1 MTPRFTLQTTTT
13 IKGYPMTFMTIFLQM
28 LTLCIPIVGGIV
40 AARAGFL
47 DQKMNTALTRLV
59 MNITL
64 PCMVVASVG
73 ANETLPKTPVLLTL
87 LAAST
92 AGYAIAAII
101 AFAITALMRTPATER
116 SAWHFSIT
124 FGNVGFIGYPA
135 LSAIFG
141 PQAVLYA
148 AIANIPFNLFN
159 FSIGA
164 AMVKAGAQGTQ
175 EQRALSLGKRLRELA
190 RDAANPT
197 FFASFILLA
206 LVLLG
211 IHDLGILGDGL
222 TTIGN
227 FTTPAVLLMLGSTLA
242 SYNAREMLGNWRAYV
257 AGAARLI
264 LVPCAILLI
273 LGGFVTDP
281 LAQGVLVVGSAMP
294 AASNG
299 VLFSLLYGVDP
310 KPMMQANFV
319 TIVASI
325 LTIPLIALMV

>member
-1 MTPRFTLQTTTT
+1 
-13 IKGYPMTFMTIFLQM
+13 MTFTTIFLQM
-28 LTLCIPIVGGIV
+28 LTLCIPIIGGIV
-40 AARAGFL
+40 AARTGFL
-47 DQKMNTALTRLV
+47 DQKINTALTRLII
-59 MNITL
+59 NITL
-64 PCMVVASVG
+64 PCMVVSSVG
-73 ANETLPKTPVLLTL
+73 ANETLPETPVLLTL

-101 AFAITALMRTPATER
+101 AFAVTALMRTPAAER

-164 AMVKAGAQGTQ
+164 AMVKAGSQDTH
-175 EQRALSLGKRLRELA
+175 ERASLSFAERLRELV
-190 RDAANPT
+190 RDAVNPT

-222 TTIGN
+222 ATIGN

-242 SYNAREMLGNWRAYV
+242 SYNAREMLGNWRAYA
-257 AGAARLI
+257 AGAARLV
-264 LVPCAILLI
+264 LVPCAILFI
-273 LGGFVTDP
+273 LGGFITNP
-281 LAQGVLVVGSAMP
+281 LARGVLVVGSAMP

-319 TIVASI
+319 TIIASI

>member
-1 MTPRFTLQTTTT
+1 
-13 IKGYPMTFMTIFLQM
+13 MTFTTIFLQM
-28 LTLCIPIVGGIV
+28 LTLCIPIIGGIV
-40 AARAGFL
+40 AARTGFI
-47 DQKMNTALTRLV
+47 DQKMNTALTRLII
-59 MNITL
+59 NITL
-64 PCMVVASVG
+64 PCMVVSSVG
-73 ANETLPKTPVLLTL
+73 ANETLPETPVLLTL

-101 AFAITALMRTPATER
+101 AFAVTALMRTPAAER

-164 AMVKAGAQGTQ
+164 AMVKAGSQDTH
-175 EQRALSLGKRLRELA
+175 ERASLSFGERLRELV
-190 RDAANPT
+190 RDAVNPT

-222 TTIGN
+222 ATIGN

-242 SYNAREMLGNWRAYV
+242 SYNAREMLGNWRAYA
-257 AGAARLI
+257 AGAARLA
-264 LVPCAILLI
+264 LVPCAILFI
-273 LGGFVTDP
+273 LAALSP
-281 LAQGVLVVGSAMP
+281 IRWR
-294 AASNG
+294 AAS
-299 VLFSLLYGVDP
+299 LWWEAPCPPPATACCSACCTEL
-310 KPMMQANFV
+310 
-319 TIVASI
+319 
-325 LTIPLIALMV
+325 IPSR

>member
-1 MTPRFTLQTTTT
+1 
-13 IKGYPMTFMTIFLQM
+13 MTFTTIFLQM
-28 LTLCIPIVGGIV
+28 LTLCIPIIGGIV
-40 AARAGFL
+40 AARTGFL
-47 DQKMNTALTRLV
+47 DQKMNTALTRLII
-59 MNITL
+59 NITL
-64 PCMVVASVG
+64 PCMVVSSVG
-73 ANETLPKTPVLLTL
+73 ANETLPETPVLLTL

-92 AGYAIAAII
+92 AGYAIAPII
-101 AFAITALMRTPATER
+101 AFAVTALMRTPAAER

-164 AMVKAGAQGTQ
+164 AMVKAGSQDTH
-175 EQRALSLGKRLRELA
+175 ERASLSFGERLRELV
-190 RDAANPT
+190 RDAVNPT

-211 IHDLGILGDGL
+211 VHDLGILGDGL
-222 TTIGN
+222 ATIGN

-242 SYNAREMLGNWRAYV
+242 SYNAREMLGNWRAYA
-257 AGAARLI
+257 AGAARLV
-264 LVPCAILLI
+264 LVPCAILFI
-273 LGGFVTDP
+273 LGGSITDP
-281 LAQGVLVVGSAMP
+281 LARGVLVVGSAMP

-310 KPMMQANFV
+310 EPMMQANFV
-319 TIVASI
+319 TIIASI

>member
-1 MTPRFTLQTTTT
+1 
-13 IKGYPMTFMTIFLQM
+13 MTFTTIFLQM
-28 LTLCIPIVGGIV
+28 LTLCIPIIGGIV
-40 AARAGFL
+40 AARTGFL
-47 DQKMNTALTRLV
+47 DQKMNTALTRLII
-59 MNITL
+59 NITL
-64 PCMVVASVG
+64 PCMVVSSVG

-92 AGYAIAAII
+92 AGYVIAAII
-101 AFAITALMRTPATER
+101 AFAVTALMRTPAAER
-116 SAWHFSIT
+116 SACHFSIT

-164 AMVKAGAQGTQ
+164 AMVKAGSQDTH
-175 EQRALSLGKRLRELA
+175 ERASLSFGERLRELV
-190 RDAANPT
+190 RDAVNPT

-211 IHDLGILGDGL
+211 VHDLGILGDGL
-222 TTIGN
+222 ATIGN

-242 SYNAREMLGNWRAYV
+242 SYNAREMLGNWRAYA
-257 AGAARLI
+257 AGAARLA
-264 LVPCAILLI
+264 LVPCAILFI
-273 LGGFVTDP
+273 LGGFITDP
-281 LAQGVLVVGSAMP
+281 LARGVLVVGSAMP

-319 TIVASI
+319 TIIASI

>member
-1 MTPRFTLQTTTT
+1 
-13 IKGYPMTFMTIFLQM
+13 MTFTTIFLQM
-28 LTLCIPIVGGIV
+28 LTLCIPIIGGIV
-40 AARAGFL
+40 AARTGFL
-47 DQKMNTALTRLV
+47 DQKMNTALTRLII
-59 MNITL
+59 NITL
-64 PCMVVASVG
+64 PCMVVSSVG
-73 ANETLPKTPVLLTL
+73 ANETLPETPVLLTL

-101 AFAITALMRTPATER
+101 AFAVTALMRTPAAER

-148 AIANIPFNLFN
+148 AIANIPFN

-164 AMVKAGAQGTQ
+164 TMVKAGAQDTH
-175 EQRALSLGKRLRELA
+175 ERASLSFGERLRELV
-190 RDAANPT
+190 RDAVNPT

-222 TTIGN
+222 ATIGN

-242 SYNAREMLGNWRAYV
+242 SYNAREMLGNWRAYA
-257 AGAARLI
+257 AGAARLV
-264 LVPCAILLI
+264 LVPCAILFI
-273 LGGFVTDP
+273 LGGFITDP
-281 LAQGVLVVGSAMP
+281 LARGVLVVGSAMP

-319 TIVASI
+319 TIIASI

>member
-1 MTPRFTLQTTTT
+1 
-13 IKGYPMTFMTIFLQM
+13 MTFTTIFLQM
-28 LTLCIPIVGGIV
+28 LTLCIPIIGGIV
-40 AARAGFL
+40 AARTGFL
-47 DQKMNTALTRLV
+47 DQKMNTALTRLII
-59 MNITL
+59 NITL
-64 PCMVVASVG
+64 PCMVVSSVG
-73 ANETLPKTPVLLTL
+73 ANETLPETPVLLTL

-92 AGYAIAAII
+92 AGYVIAAII
-101 AFAITALMRTPATER
+101 AFAVTALMRTPAAER

-164 AMVKAGAQGTQ
+164 AMVKAGSQDTH
-175 EQRALSLGKRLRELA
+175 ERASLSFGERLRELV
-190 RDAANPT
+190 RDAVNPT

-211 IHDLGILGDGL
+211 VHDLGILGDGL
-222 TTIGN
+222 ATIGN

-242 SYNAREMLGNWRAYV
+242 SYNAREMLGNWRAYA
-257 AGAARLI
+257 AGAARLA
-264 LVPCAILLI
+264 LVPCAILFI
-273 LGGFVTDP
+273 LGGFITNP
-281 LAQGVLVVGSAMP
+281 LARGVLVVGSAMP

-319 TIVASI
+319 TIIASI

>member
-1 MTPRFTLQTTTT
+1 
-13 IKGYPMTFMTIFLQM
+13 MTFTTIFLQM
-28 LTLCIPIVGGIV
+28 LTLCIPIIGGIV
-40 AARAGFL
+40 AARTGFL
-47 DQKMNTALTRLV
+47 DQKMNTALTRLII
-59 MNITL
+59 NITL
-64 PCMVVASVG
+64 PCMVVSSVG
-73 ANETLPKTPVLLTL
+73 ANETLPETPVLLTL

-101 AFAITALMRTPATER
+101 AFAVTALMRTPAAER

-164 AMVKAGAQGTQ
+164 AMVKAGSQDTH
-175 EQRALSLGKRLRELA
+175 ERASLSFGERLRELV
-190 RDAANPT
+190 RDAVNPT

-211 IHDLGILGDGL
+211 VHDLGILGDGL
-222 TTIGN
+222 ATIGN

-242 SYNAREMLGNWRAYV
+242 SYNAHEMLGNWRAYA
-257 AGAARLI
+257 AGAARLV
-264 LVPCAILLI
+264 LVPCAILFI
-273 LGGFVTDP
+273 LGGFITDP
-281 LAQGVLVVGSAMP
+281 LARGVLVVGSAMP

-319 TIVASI
+319 TIIASI
-325 LTIPLIALMV
+325 LTIPLIALML

>member
-1 MTPRFTLQTTTT
+1 
-13 IKGYPMTFMTIFLQM
+13 MTFTTIFLQM
-28 LTLCIPIVGGIV
+28 LTLCIPIIGGIV
-40 AARAGFL
+40 AARTGFL
-47 DQKMNTALTRLV
+47 DQKMNTALTRLII
-59 MNITL
+59 NITL
-64 PCMVVASVG
+64 PCMVISSVG
-73 ANETLPKTPVLLTL
+73 ANETLPETPVLLTL

-101 AFAITALMRTPATER
+101 AFAVTALMRTPAAER

-148 AIANIPFNLFN
+148 AVANIPVNLFN

-164 AMVKAGAQGTQ
+164 AMVKAGSQDTH
-175 EQRALSLGKRLRELA
+175 ERASLSFAERLRELV
-190 RDAANPT
+190 RDAVNPT

-222 TTIGN
+222 ATIGN

-242 SYNAREMLGNWRAYV
+242 SYNAREMLGNWRAYA
-257 AGAARLI
+257 AGAARLV
-264 LVPCAILLI
+264 LVPCAILFI
-273 LGGFVTDP
+273 LGGFITDP
-281 LAQGVLVVGSAMP
+281 LARGVLVVGSAMP

-319 TIVASI
+319 TIIASI

>member
-1 MTPRFTLQTTTT
+1 
-13 IKGYPMTFMTIFLQM
+13 MTFTTIFLQM
-28 LTLCIPIVGGIV
+28 LTLCIPIIGGIV
-40 AARAGFL
+40 AARTGFL
-47 DQKMNTALTRLV
+47 DQKMNTALTRLII
-59 MNITL
+59 NITL
-64 PCMVVASVG
+64 PCMVVSSVG
-73 ANETLPKTPVLLTL
+73 ANETLPETPVLLTL

-101 AFAITALMRTPATER
+101 AFAVTALMRTPAAER

-164 AMVKAGAQGTQ
+164 AMVKAGSQDTH
-175 EQRALSLGKRLRELA
+175 ERASLSFGERLRELV
-190 RDAANPT
+190 RDAVNPT

-211 IHDLGILGDGL
+211 VHDLGILGDGL
-222 TTIGN
+222 ATIGN

-242 SYNAREMLGNWRAYV
+242 SYNAHEMLGNWRAYA
-257 AGAARLI
+257 AGAARLV
-264 LVPCAILLI
+264 LVPCAILFI
-273 LGGFVTDP
+273 LGGLITDP
-281 LAQGVLVVGSAMP
+281 LARGVLVVGSAMP

-319 TIVASI
+319 TIIASI
-325 LTIPLIALMV
+325 LTIPLIALML

>member
-1 MTPRFTLQTTTT
+1 
-13 IKGYPMTFMTIFLQM
+13 
-28 LTLCIPIVGGIV
+28 
-40 AARAGFL
+40 
-47 DQKMNTALTRLV
+47 
-59 MNITL
+59 
-64 PCMVVASVG
+64 
-73 ANETLPKTPVLLTL
+73 
-87 LAAST
+87 
-92 AGYAIAAII
+92 
-101 AFAITALMRTPATER
+101 MRTPAAER

-164 AMVKAGAQGTQ
+164 AMVKAGSQDTH
-175 EQRALSLGKRLRELA
+175 ERASLSFGERLRELV
-190 RDAANPT
+190 RDAVNPT

-211 IHDLGILGDGL
+211 ILDLGILGDGL
-222 TTIGN
+222 ATIGN

-242 SYNAREMLGNWRAYV
+242 SYNAREMLGNWRAYA
-257 AGAARLI
+257 AGAARLV
-264 LVPCAILLI
+264 LVPCAILFI
-273 LGGFVTDP
+273 LGGFIADP
-281 LAQGVLVVGSAMP
+281 LARGVLVVGSAMP

-299 VLFSLLYGVDP
+299 VLFSLLYGADP

-319 TIVASI
+319 TIIASI

>member
-1 MTPRFTLQTTTT
+1 MSSE
-13 IKGYPMTFMTIFLQM
+13 GEPMTFTTIFLQM
-28 LTLCIPIVGGIV
+28 LTLCIPIIGGIV
-40 AARAGFL
+40 AARTGFL
-47 DQKMNTALTRLV
+47 DQKINTALTRLII
-59 MNITL
+59 NITL
-64 PCMVVASVG
+64 PCMVVSSVG
-73 ANETLPKTPVLLTL
+73 ANETLPETPVLLTL

-101 AFAITALMRTPATER
+101 AFAVTALMRTPAAER

-164 AMVKAGAQGTQ
+164 AMVKAGSQDTH
-175 EQRALSLGKRLRELA
+175 ERASLSFAERLRELV
-190 RDAANPT
+190 RDAVNPT

-222 TTIGN
+222 ATIGN

-242 SYNAREMLGNWRAYV
+242 SYNAREMLGNWRAYA
-257 AGAARLI
+257 AGAARLV
-264 LVPCAILLI
+264 LVPCAILFI
-273 LGGFVTDP
+273 LGGFITNP
-281 LAQGVLVVGSAMP
+281 LARGVLVVGSAMP

-319 TIVASI
+319 TIIASI

>member
-1 MTPRFTLQTTTT
+1 
-13 IKGYPMTFMTIFLQM
+13 MTFTTIFLQM
-28 LTLCIPIVGGIV
+28 LTLCIPIIGGIV
-40 AARAGFL
+40 AARTGFL
-47 DQKMNTALTRLV
+47 DQKMNTALTRLII
-59 MNITL
+59 NITL
-64 PCMVVASVG
+64 PCMVISSVG
-73 ANETLPKTPVLLTL
+73 ANETLPETPVLLTL

-101 AFAITALMRTPATER
+101 AFAVTALMRTPAAER

-148 AIANIPFNLFN
+148 AVANRPFNLFN

-164 AMVKAGAQGTQ
+164 AMVKAGSQDTH
-175 EQRALSLGKRLRELA
+175 ERASLSFAERLRELV
-190 RDAANPT
+190 RDAVNPT

-222 TTIGN
+222 ATIGN

-242 SYNAREMLGNWRAYV
+242 SYNAREMLGNWRAYA
-257 AGAARLI
+257 AGAARLV
-264 LVPCAILLI
+264 LVPCAILFI
-273 LGGFVTDP
+273 LGGFITDP
-281 LAQGVLVVGSAMP
+281 LARGVLVVGSAMP

-319 TIVASI
+319 TIIASI

>member
-1 MTPRFTLQTTTT
+1 
-13 IKGYPMTFMTIFLQM
+13 MTFTTIFLQM
-28 LTLCIPIVGGIV
+28 LTLCIPIIGGIV
-40 AARAGFL
+40 AARTGFL
-47 DQKMNTALTRLV
+47 DQKMNTALTRLII
-59 MNITL
+59 NITL
-64 PCMVVASVG
+64 PCMVVSSVG
-73 ANETLPKTPVLLTL
+73 ANETLPETPVLLTL

-101 AFAITALMRTPATER
+101 AFAVTALMRTPAAER
-116 SAWHFSIT
+116 SAWRFSIT

-164 AMVKAGAQGTQ
+164 AMVKAGSQDTH
-175 EQRALSLGKRLRELA
+175 ERASLSFGERLRELV
-190 RDAANPT
+190 RDAVNPT

-211 IHDLGILGDGL
+211 VHDLGILGDGL
-222 TTIGN
+222 ATIGN

-242 SYNAREMLGNWRAYV
+242 SYNAHEMLGNWRAYA
-257 AGAARLI
+257 AGAARLV
-264 LVPCAILLI
+264 LVPCAILFI
-273 LGGFVTDP
+273 LGGFITDP
-281 LAQGVLVVGSAMP
+281 LARGVLVVGSAMP

-319 TIVASI
+319 TIIASI
-325 LTIPLIALMV
+325 LTIPLIALML

>member
-1 MTPRFTLQTTTT
+1 
-13 IKGYPMTFMTIFLQM
+13 MTFTTIFLQM
-28 LTLCIPIVGGIV
+28 LTLCIPIIGGIV
-40 AARAGFL
+40 AARTGFL
-47 DQKMNTALTRLV
+47 DQKMNTALTRLII
-59 MNITL
+59 NITL
-64 PCMVVASVG
+64 PCMVVSSVG

-92 AGYAIAAII
+92 AGYVIAAII
-101 AFAITALMRTPATER
+101 AFAVTALMRTPAAER
-116 SAWHFSIT
+116 SACHFSIT

-164 AMVKAGAQGTQ
+164 AMVKAGSQDTH
-175 EQRALSLGKRLRELA
+175 ERASLSFGERLRELV
-190 RDAANPT
+190 RDAVNPT

-211 IHDLGILGDGL
+211 VHDLGILGDGL
-222 TTIGN
+222 ATIGN

-242 SYNAREMLGNWRAYV
+242 SYNAREMLGNWRAYA
-257 AGAARLI
+257 AGAARLA
-264 LVPCAILLI
+264 LVPCAILFI
-273 LGGFVTDP
+273 LGGFITTP
-281 LAQGVLVVGSAMP
+281 LARGVLVVGSAMP

-319 TIVASI
+319 TIIASI

>member
-1 MTPRFTLQTTTT
+1 
-13 IKGYPMTFMTIFLQM
+13 MTFTTIFLQM
-28 LTLCIPIVGGIV
+28 LTLCIPIIGGIV
-40 AARAGFL
+40 AARMGFL
-47 DQKMNTALTRLV
+47 DQKMNTALTRLII
-59 MNITL
+59 NITL
-64 PCMVVASVG
+64 PCMVVSSVG
-73 ANETLPKTPVLLTL
+73 ANETLPETPVLLTL

-92 AGYAIAAII
+92 AGYAVAAII
-101 AFAITALMRTPATER
+101 AFAVTALMRTPAAER

-164 AMVKAGAQGTQ
+164 AMVKAGSQDTH
-175 EQRALSLGKRLRELA
+175 ERASLSFCERLRELV
-190 RDAANPT
+190 RDAVNPT

-211 IHDLGILGDGL
+211 VHDLGILGDGL
-222 TTIGN
+222 ATIGN

-242 SYNAREMLGNWRAYV
+242 SYNAREMLGNWRAYA
-257 AGAARLI
+257 AGAARLM
-264 LVPCAILLI
+264 LVPCAILFI
-273 LGGFVTDP
+273 LGGFITDP
-281 LAQGVLVVGSAMP
+281 LARGVLVVGSAMP

-319 TIVASI
+319 TIIASI

>member
-1 MTPRFTLQTTTT
+1 
-13 IKGYPMTFMTIFLQM
+13 MTFTTIFLQM
-28 LTLCIPIVGGIV
+28 LTLCIPIIGGIV
-40 AARAGFL
+40 AARTGFL
-47 DQKMNTALTRLV
+47 DQKMNTALTRLII
-59 MNITL
+59 NITL
-64 PCMVVASVG
+64 PCMVVSSVG

-101 AFAITALMRTPATER
+101 AFAVTALMRTPAAER

-164 AMVKAGAQGTQ
+164 AMVKAGSQDTH
-175 EQRALSLGKRLRELA
+175 ERASLSFGERLRELV
-190 RDAANPT
+190 RDAVNPT

-211 IHDLGILGDGL
+211 ILDLGILGDGL
-222 TTIGN
+222 ATIGN

-242 SYNAREMLGNWRAYV
+242 SYNAREMLGNWRAYA
-257 AGAARLI
+257 AGAARLV
-264 LVPCAILLI
+264 LVPCAILFI
-273 LGGFVTDP
+273 LGGFIADP
-281 LAQGVLVVGSAMP
+281 LARGVLVVGSAMP

-299 VLFSLLYGVDP
+299 VLFSLLYGADP

-319 TIVASI
+319 TIIASI

>member
-1 MTPRFTLQTTTT
+1 
-13 IKGYPMTFMTIFLQM
+13 MTFTTIFLQM
-28 LTLCIPIVGGIV
+28 LTLCIPIIGGIV
-40 AARAGFL
+40 AARTGFL
-47 DQKMNTALTRLV
+47 DQKMNTALTRLII
-59 MNITL
+59 NITL
-64 PCMVVASVG
+64 PCMVISSVG
-73 ANETLPKTPVLLTL
+73 ANETLPETPVLLTL

-101 AFAITALMRTPATER
+101 AFAVTALMRTPAAER

-148 AIANIPFNLFN
+148 AVANIPFNLFN

-164 AMVKAGAQGTQ
+164 AMVKAGSQDTH
-175 EQRALSLGKRLRELA
+175 ERASLSFAERLRELV
-190 RDAANPT
+190 RDAVNPT

-222 TTIGN
+222 ATIGN

-242 SYNAREMLGNWRAYV
+242 SYNAREMLGNWRAYA
-257 AGAARLI
+257 AGAARLV
-264 LVPCAILLI
+264 LVPCAILFI
-273 LGGFVTDP
+273 LGGFITDP
-281 LAQGVLVVGSAMP
+281 LARGVLVVGSAMP

-319 TIVASI
+319 TIIASI

>member
-1 MTPRFTLQTTTT
+1 M
-13 IKGYPMTFMTIFLQM
+13 
-28 LTLCIPIVGGIV
+28 
-40 AARAGFL
+40 
-47 DQKMNTALTRLV
+47 
-59 MNITL
+59 
-64 PCMVVASVG
+64 
-73 ANETLPKTPVLLTL
+73 
-87 LAAST
+87 
-92 AGYAIAAII
+92 
-101 AFAITALMRTPATER
+101 
-116 SAWHFSIT
+116 
-124 FGNVGFIGYPA
+124 GFIGYPA

-164 AMVKAGAQGTQ
+164 AMVKAVAQDAQG
-175 EQRALSLGKRLRELA
+175 QRALSLGKRLRELA

-257 AGAARLI
+257 AGAARLL
-264 LVPCAILLI
+264 LVPCAILFI

-281 LAQGVLVVGSAMP
+281 VARGVLVVEAPCPPPATACCSACC
-294 AASNG
+294 
-299 VLFSLLYGVDP
+299 
-310 KPMMQANFV
+310 
-319 TIVASI
+319 TE
-325 LTIPLIALMV
+325 LTPNR